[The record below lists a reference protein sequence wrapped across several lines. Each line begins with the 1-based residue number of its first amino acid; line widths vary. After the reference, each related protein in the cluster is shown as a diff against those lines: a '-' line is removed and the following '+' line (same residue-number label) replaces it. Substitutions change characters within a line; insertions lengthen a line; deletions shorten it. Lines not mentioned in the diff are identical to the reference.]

1 MIIVT
6 GGSGFIG
13 SNFIIDWL
21 TRFDEELVNIDIMTY
36 AANNDNL
43 KDIIK
48 KDIYSFVQED
58 ICNYDE
64 IFKILKKNK
73 PRAIFNFA
81 AESFVDRSIKGPDV
95 FIKTNINGTY
105 NLLKAS
111 YDYWLSLTEDKKSS
125 FRFIHISTDEVY
137 GSLSLNEPAFTEKNQ
152 YLPNSPYSASKASS
166 DHLVRC
172 FNHTYY
178 LPTLITNCSNNYGP
192 HQHQEK
198 LIPKIIKNALEFNE
212 IPIFGKGLQIRDWL
226 FVNDHVD
233 AIITVFEKGTI
244 GETYNI
250 GGGNEKNNIDVA
262 NHVCGLLDELSPIEN
277 KKIKNYSQLIR
288 FVEDRPGHDFRYAIN
303 CSKIRKQL
311 RWVPKETFESGI
323 KKTIK
328 WYLKSKI

>member
-1 MIIVT
+1 MIVVT

-13 SNFIIDWL
+13 SNFILDWFD
-21 TRFDEELVNIDIMTY
+21 RFDEELVNIDIMTY
-36 AANNDNL
+36 AANNNNL
-43 KDIIK
+43 GDINK
-48 KDIYSFVQED
+48 KDIYNFIQED
-58 ICNYDE
+58 ICNYEE
-64 IFKILKKNK
+64 IFSILKKYK

-81 AESFVDRSIKGPDV
+81 AESYVDKSIEGPDV

-111 YDYWLSLTEDKKSS
+111 SDYWLSLTVDEKSS

-137 GSLSLNEPAFTEKNQ
+137 GSLSFSEPAFTEKNQ

-192 HQHQEK
+192 HQHHEK
-198 LIPKIIKNALEFNE
+198 LIPKIVKNALELNE
-212 IPIFGKGLQIRDWL
+212 IPIFGKGQQIRDWL
-226 FVNDHVD
+226 YVKDHVS
-233 AIITVFEKGTI
+233 AIITVFEKGII

-250 GGGNEKNNIDVA
+250 GGGNEKNNVEVV
-262 NHVCGLLDELSPIEN
+262 NHVCGLLDALSPIES

-288 FVEDRPGHDFRYAIN
+288 FVADRPGHDFRYAIN
-303 CSKIRKQL
+303 SSKIRKQL
-311 RWVPKETFESGI
+311 RWVPKENFESGI

-328 WYLKSKI
+328 WYLKNNF

>member
-1 MIIVT
+1 MIVVT

-13 SNFIIDWL
+13 SNFILDWFD
-21 TRFDEELVNIDIMTY
+21 RFDEELVNIDIMTY
-36 AANNDNL
+36 AANNNNL
-43 KDIIK
+43 GDINK
-48 KDIYSFVQED
+48 KDIYNFIQED
-58 ICNYDE
+58 IGNYEE
-64 IFKILKKNK
+64 IFSILKKYK

-81 AESFVDRSIKGPDV
+81 AESYVDKSIEGPDV

-111 YDYWLSLTEDKKSS
+111 SDYWLSLTVDEKSS

-137 GSLSLNEPAFTEKNQ
+137 GSLSFSEPAFTEKNQ

-192 HQHQEK
+192 HQHHEK
-198 LIPKIIKNALEFNE
+198 LIPKIIKNALELNE
-212 IPIFGKGLQIRDWL
+212 IPIFGKGQQIRDWL
-226 FVNDHVD
+226 YVKDHVS
-233 AIITVFEKGTI
+233 AIITVFEKGII

-250 GGGNEKNNIDVA
+250 GGGNEKNNVEVV
-262 NHVCGLLDELSPIEN
+262 NHVCGLLDALSPIES

-288 FVEDRPGHDFRYAIN
+288 FVADRPGHDFRYAIDS
-303 CSKIRKQL
+303 SKIKKQL
-311 RWVPKETFESGI
+311 KWLPKENFESGI

-328 WYLKSKI
+328 WYLKNNY